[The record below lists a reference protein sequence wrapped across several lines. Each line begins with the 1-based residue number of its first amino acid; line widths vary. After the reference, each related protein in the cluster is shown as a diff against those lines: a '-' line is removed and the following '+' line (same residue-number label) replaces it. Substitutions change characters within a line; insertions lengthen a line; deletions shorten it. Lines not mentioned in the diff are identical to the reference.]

1 MSKKIV
7 AIGGGL
13 NGRRLD
19 DGTYDPYETGP
30 MDQEI
35 IKISG
40 KEKPHFLFIAHTQS
54 TEEAQDKY
62 FVTMKNIYEGR
73 YGCECKHLK
82 SKDLLNSNKVSEL
95 IDWADIIYEGGG
107 NTLDMIALWKKT
119 GFDKVLREA
128 WENGKVMCGVSA
140 GANCWFKECSSDS
153 LQIKYGKDQP
163 LIGVDCI
170 GLIDGL
176 FVPHCDEPG
185 RAENVKDLLQKSSEI
200 GLSISNCCALEII
213 DDEYRLITSTPIAH
227 QIKPYGLKTYWE
239 DGEYVIESLDD
250 SLEFKPL
257 NELLSKNN
265 KNKLL

>member
-13 NGRRLD
+13 NGRRKD

-35 IKISG
+35 IKITG
-40 KEKPHFLFIAHTQS
+40 KENPNFLFIAHTQS
-54 TEEAQDKY
+54 TKEAQDKY
-62 FVTMKNIYEGR
+62 FITMKNIYEGK

-82 SKDLLNSNKVSEL
+82 STDLLDSDKVSEL

-107 NTLDMIALWKKT
+107 NTLDMITLWKET
-119 GFDKVLREA
+119 GFDKVLRTA

-170 GLIDGL
+170 GLVNGL
-176 FVPHCDEPG
+176 FVPHCNEPG
-185 RAENVKDLLQKSSEI
+185 RAENVKDLLKTSREI

-213 DDEYRLITSTPIAH
+213 DDEYRLITSEPIAH
-227 QIKPYGLKTYWE
+227 HVKPYGLKTYWKN
-239 DGEYVIESLDD
+239 GEYIMEKIDD

-257 NELLSKNN
+257 SELLSRN
-265 KNKLL
+265 